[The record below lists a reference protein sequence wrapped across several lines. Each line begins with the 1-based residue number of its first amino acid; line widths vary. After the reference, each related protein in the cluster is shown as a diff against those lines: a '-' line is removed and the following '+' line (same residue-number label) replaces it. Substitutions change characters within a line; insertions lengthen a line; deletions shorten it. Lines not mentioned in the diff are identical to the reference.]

1 LFWPI
6 YYTGAFD
13 LGGGNLHKEIIL
25 ASASPR
31 RQDLL
36 DALGIKYKSVPAD
49 LDEQFFPGEL
59 PRKAAERIAREK
71 AEAVARNF
79 EHGLILAADTIVV
92 CDGKVLGKPQD
103 EDDAFLMLSYLSAK
117 SHEVIT
123 AVCIKDIDQAES
135 EVESEVTRV
144 YFRSLSPMEIRAYIC
159 SGEAMDKAGA
169 YGIQGLGSVFVERI
183 DGCYFNVVGLPVSRV
198 YGMLAR
204 RGINLLRNE

>member
-1 LFWPI
+1 LFWLI
-6 YYTGAFD
+6 SCTGAFD

-36 DALGIKYKSVPAD
+36 DALGIKYKSVPAE
-49 LDEQFFPGEL
+49 LDEHFFPGEL
-59 PRKAAERIAREK
+59 PRKAAERVAREK

-103 EDDAFLMLSYLSAK
+103 EDDAFLMLSHLSGK

-144 YFRSLSPMEIRAYIC
+144 YFRSLSPMEIRTYIS

-183 DGCYFNVVGLPVSRV
+183 DGCYFNVVGLPISRV

-204 RGINLLRNE
+204 RGTNILRNE